1 MSRSFIQ
8 NCRWVTASFT
18 SSSMKDL
25 CQKWKVKLIFRGAW
39 NSLMVWPD
47 WPCPDPYILRQ
58 INGTGCTLPLV
69 RFHSCDFVF
78 RALSHRS
85 RCQYTITSFSVSNWE
100 SSKPSTV
107 AVILHPAEG
116 LMSRTLTSLNRSTA
130 SEHWR
135 CVFFTRDWMLSRQ
148 VTNIRC
154 TEVQTVTTIV
164 KLVHDVVQL
173 NVKRHFDDV
182 QHCSTQA
189 DRRRVCWCLKI
200 YHKIAFVISFT
211 KLSRLLY
218 SLAPTIEQTLQIFFA
233 SRKNVSKH
241 YYGPGPTSRGH

>member
-135 CVFFTRDWMLSRQ
+135 CVFFHARLDAESASNKHTLHRS
-148 VTNIRC
+148 TNS
-154 TEVQTVTTIV
+154 
-164 KLVHDVVQL
+164 HD
-173 NVKRHFDDV
+173 NYCKT
-182 QHCSTQA
+182 CA
-189 DRRRVCWCLKI
+189 RRGSAER
-200 YHKIAFVISFT
+200 
-211 KLSRLLY
+211 
-218 SLAPTIEQTLQIFFA
+218 
-233 SRKNVSKH
+233 
-241 YYGPGPTSRGH
+241 